1 MLKCYDYLPADEVY
15 EYVVTNTNKIADMVE
30 EIRPIHD
37 KLFTPTIDNADENL
51 TKICYDTAHR
61 LYGEKLPEI
70 VEKRLEK
77 ELSNIIK
84 HGFGVIYYISHLLVK
99 KSNDDRSEEHTSE
112 LQSHA

>member
-1 MLKCYDYLPADEVY
+1 MNVY

-84 HGFGVIYYISHLLVK
+84 HGFGVILLYFPLTSK
-99 KSNDDRSEEHTSE
+99 KIK
-112 LQSHA
+112 

>member
-1 MLKCYDYLPADEVY
+1 MLEGYPYLPQDEVF

-30 EIRPIHD
+30 EIKPVHD
-37 KLFTPTIDNADENL
+37 KLFTPKIDGADENL
-51 TKICYDTAHR
+51 KKICYDTAHKT
-61 LYGEKLPEI
+61 YGNPLPQI

-99 KSNDDRSEEHTSE
+99 N
-112 LQSHA
+112 QMMMAI